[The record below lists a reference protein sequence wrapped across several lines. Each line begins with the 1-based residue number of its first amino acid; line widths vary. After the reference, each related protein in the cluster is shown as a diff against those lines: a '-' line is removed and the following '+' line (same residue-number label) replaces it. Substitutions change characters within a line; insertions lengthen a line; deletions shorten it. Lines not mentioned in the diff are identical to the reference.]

1 MNQLTNRNPQGPPGA
16 ADYESDFVA
25 WVERQA
31 ALMRAGQFSELDR
44 EHLLEELE
52 SMGSNEHHELRSR
65 LIVLLAH
72 LLECRYQSQ
81 RKCRSWFSTLS
92 EQRDQI
98 ALRLERSPSL
108 RLYLDRYIN
117 AAYRSAVNR
126 ASLETGLAKS
136 EFPATPPFFQGEVL
150 DNDFIP

>member
-1 MNQLTNRNPQGPPGA
+1 MNQLTKRNPQGRPGA

-44 EHLLEELE
+44 QHLLEELE

-65 LIVLLAH
+65 LIALLAQ
-72 LLECRYQSQ
+72 LLKCRYQPQ

-117 AAYRSAVNR
+117 PSYRSAVNR

-136 EFPATPPFFQGEVL
+136 VFPSTPPFSQGEVL

>member
-1 MNQLTNRNPQGPPGA
+1 MNQLTKRNPQGPPGA

-72 LLECRYQSQ
+72 LLKCRYQPQ
-81 RKCRSWFSTLS
+81 RKCRSWFSPLS

-98 ALRLERSPSL
+98 ALRLERSPGL

-126 ASLETGLAKS
+126 AALETGLAKS
-136 EFPATPPFFQGEVL
+136 VFPATPPFSQGEVL